1 MSEEFRPGTWY
12 PIDSAPKDGTV
23 VDLWRYHWVH
33 WDQTKPEVRKE
44 GERVV
49 ECSFVRDK
57 WYATREF
64 SLLENRW
71 FDWRRNRDRY
81 PLCEVGLGWVITH
94 WTPIPSSPE
103 AL

>member
-49 ECSFVRDK
+49 ECSFFNDG
-57 WYATREF
+57 WYAIREF
-64 SLLENRW
+64 SLLQNRW
-71 FDWRRNRDRY
+71 MRSDHDLYCPRK
-81 PLCEVGLGWVITH
+81 VSLGWVVTH

-103 AL
+103 AS